1 MFTTGQFARCPA
13 LNEPPGNNFVEK
25 SPSDGVPLENKT
37 IIHTPPLHSKLGCLF
52 LSTGDSHRGK
62 TCNEGVGEGKIYF
75 SLFLV
80 GNMSGQSQIWL
91 SVIFL

>member
-1 MFTTGQFARCPA
+1 MSIATI
-13 LNEPPGNNFVEK
+13 GNNIVEK
-25 SPSDGVPLENKT
+25 SSSDGVPLENKT

-75 SLFLV
+75 SLFYLETCQ
-80 GNMSGQSQIWL
+80 GKAKYCL
-91 SVIFL
+91 SVILL